1 MNGAYQ
7 PGERINEVEIAK
19 ELNVS
24 RSPVHCA
31 ITELTG
37 EGLLESV
44 SNKSIKVRQLSHK
57 QVLDIFEYRV
67 LVESYALGKFIP
79 SLTPANEK
87 AFRLFRQEFLDN
99 ATYDKLAAYVD
110 VDARFHRYIV
120 DCSGNDIVS
129 DSFHRYSVL
138 ISPFRVISLK
148 SKVRFSDSIKEH
160 VKIIDA
166 ILSDDVSTAVATN
179 EEHLNLA
186 SEEINTYFI
195 NKKKEKDS

>member
-1 MNGAYQ
+1 
-7 PGERINEVEIAK
+7 
-19 ELNVS
+19 
-24 RSPVHCA
+24 
-31 ITELTG
+31 
-37 EGLLESV
+37 
-44 SNKSIKVRQLSHK
+44 
-57 QVLDIFEYRV
+57 
-67 LVESYALGKFIP
+67 
-79 SLTPANEK
+79 
-87 AFRLFRQEFLDN
+87 
-99 ATYDKLAAYVD
+99 
-110 VDARFHRYIV
+110 
-120 DCSGNDIVS
+120 
-129 DSFHRYSVL
+129 VL